1 MKRIIAMIQ
10 SLVLILAVLTG
21 CHASQTNSSIE
32 ESDALQSNGIHSI
45 GNESQGNETTHGD
58 ISQDNDDTQNT
69 STEDTKLSE
78 NNEEPLFKYDKYMI
92 TADARSSMTD
102 HEYFMYCKTI
112 DSILAHDGVVSGFES
127 DEEYERVRS
136 FLLSEFVP
144 VRYIIQTYLQS
155 DDPFQYENGTATF
168 KFVGG
173 KETCGQNYSAFEN
186 RMNEALSLIREDDSD
201 WERIAK
207 LYLYVSDHMT
217 YGTPYELY
225 GVNSDLYACIMYK
238 TGQCAEYAYFLNMLV
253 SQIGLKAI
261 AGRSL
266 GKDGFES
273 ADHCWSMIC
282 VDGQWYHF
290 DACWQA
296 PIFEKE
302 NLQYFAFS
310 TQDRYDSLAN
320 NTPFGV
326 PGELEMFYQ
335 HDYSNQRS
343 DLPYCESG
351 MSDNDRR
358 QLYFAVIDE
367 YSKDLSKDMPKDE
380 IESYIETAMSKVR
393 EALWAGNNVG
403 IKFEIKSGTLNGAV
417 KNLILTYSP
426 QDLDDYPQLEY
437 DGDRCNL
444 AFVILK
450 HIDQSDLRSMLFFI
464 IKEDIVIDQSVEL
477 IIL

>member
-1 MKRIIAMIQ
+1 MKRILAIILTLVTLLAALSGCSSVKTDDFTQ
-10 SLVLILAVLTG
+10 PPETSLNNDPTSESTSEIPDD
-21 CHASQTNSSIE
+21 NS
-32 ESDALQSNGIHSI
+32 
-45 GNESQGNETTHGD
+45 TTSPE
-58 ISQDNDDTQNT
+58 IP
-69 STEDTKLSE
+69 STPEG
-78 NNEEPLFKYDKYMI
+78 NEEPLFKYDKYMV

-102 HEYFMYCKTI
+102 REYFMYCKTI

-127 DEEYERVRS
+127 DEEYERVRK

-168 KFVGG
+168 KFVGD
-173 KETCGQNYSAFEN
+173 KETCVQNYSAFEN
-186 RMNEALSLIREDDSD
+186 RMNKALSLIREDDSD

-253 SQIGLKAI
+253 SQIGLETI

-266 GKDGFES
+266 GKDGFEY
-273 ADHCWSMIC
+273 ADHCWSMIR

-302 NLQYFAFS
+302 NFQYFAFS

-335 HDYSNQRS
+335 HDYSLQRS

-367 YSKDLSKDMPKDE
+367 YSKDLSKDIPKDE
-380 IESYIETAMSKVR
+380 IESYIEAAMSKVR
-393 EALWAGNNVG
+393 EALWAGANVG
-403 IKFEIKSGTLNGAV
+403 IKFEIVNGTLNGAV

-426 QDLDDYPQLEY
+426 RDLDDYPQLEY

-450 HIDQSDLRSMLFFI
+450 HIDQADLESMLYFI
-464 IKEDIVIDQSVEL
+464 INEDIVIGQTVEL
-477 IIL
+477 VVL